1 MGFTPQPQVIPQ
13 QTGFMIPQQ
22 TAIQQP
28 PNPFNNLLGAP
39 QPQPTGHRP
48 FSSFLQPQ
56 QQQPG
61 FPLQPQQ
68 TGFPQQPQ
76 QTGFPQQSQQTGF
89 PQQPQTAFLQ
99 QQTGF
104 PQQPQTGFLRQ
115 PQQTLLL
122 PQYTGANPFRQS
134 MLLPQST
141 GAALF
146 TGAAA
151 AGSQSLFPNSTPQPP
166 AGPNA
171 FGTMTPFANSGPHS
185 ATAPS
190 INGSA
195 GPSINVPQRPAST
208 PLIPFASSSATSP
221 PPAQPVKT
229 HQTGTKNP
237 FGPVTTPAPPVPKPP
252 TLMELAMGANS
263 PGSFQAFQQ
272 QQSPVQS
279 PPAPS
284 TNGFSLN
291 SGALSPGATDISSIA
306 SSFTSVGKPSA
317 NTTDKPPSLPSFTS
331 LGPLFSQNTSTTTTG
346 STFSDSLF
354 SSNSQPT
361 GATTTSSASSPVS
374 LPVKSHLTGLK
385 PFKPSSSFGA
395 SLLESLPPIPGSAPV
410 TPGTTGA
417 PNPGGNALLG
427 NSPAP
432 TTGFGTLSSQPT
444 GATGGFGTPLG
455 GSTLGAGLR
464 PQMTG
469 GGAANPFRASMM
481 TTSPGVPSFGSN
493 LTFSNMTS
501 YNPTGFPSG
510 AFGSQSNFGGPAQQ
524 QQNASLI

>member
-1 MGFTPQPQVIPQ
+1 
-13 QTGFMIPQQ
+13 
-22 TAIQQP
+22 
-28 PNPFNNLLGAP
+28 
-39 QPQPTGHRP
+39 
-48 FSSFLQPQ
+48 
-56 QQQPG
+56 
-61 FPLQPQQ
+61 
-68 TGFPQQPQ
+68 
-76 QTGFPQQSQQTGF
+76 
-89 PQQPQTAFLQ
+89 
-99 QQTGF
+99 
-104 PQQPQTGFLRQ
+104 
-115 PQQTLLL
+115 
-122 PQYTGANPFRQS
+122 
-134 MLLPQST
+134 
-141 GAALF
+141 
-146 TGAAA
+146 
-151 AGSQSLFPNSTPQPP
+151 
-166 AGPNA
+166 
-171 FGTMTPFANSGPHS
+171 MTPFGNSGPHS

-195 GPSINVPQRPAST
+195 DPSINVPQRPAST

-221 PPAQPVKT
+221 PPAQFVKT

-237 FGPVTTPAPPVPKPP
+237 FGPITTPAPPVPKPP

-263 PGSFQAFQQ
+263 PSGASSFQAFQQ
-272 QQSPVQS
+272 QQQSSVQS
-279 PPAPS
+279 QPA
-284 TNGFSLN
+284 NGFSLN

-317 NTTDKPPSLPSFTS
+317 NTTDMPPSLPSFTS

-354 SSNSQPT
+354 SSYSQAT
-361 GATTTSSASSPVS
+361 GATTASSASSPVS
-374 LPVKSHLTGLK
+374 PPLKSHLTGLK

-417 PNPGGNALLG
+417 PNPGGNASLG

-432 TTGFGTLSSQPT
+432 TTSGFGMLSSQPT

-469 GGAANPFRASMM
+469 GGGANPFRASMM
-481 TTSPGVPSFGSN
+481 GLSTTSPGAPSFGSS
-493 LTFSNMTS
+493 FPNMTS

>member
-1 MGFTPQPQVIPQ
+1 M
-13 QTGFMIPQQ
+13 PQQ

-48 FSSFLQPQ
+48 FSSFLQPLQQ

-61 FPLQPQQ
+61 FPLQPHQ
-68 TGFPQQPQ
+68 TFSQQPQ
-76 QTGFPQQSQQTGF
+76 QTGFS
-89 PQQPQTAFLQ
+89 QQPQQTAFSQ

-115 PQQTLLL
+115 PQQGLLL
-122 PQYTGANPFRQS
+122 PQSTGANPFRQS

-146 TGAAA
+146 TGAAT
-151 AGSQSLFPNSTPQPP
+151 AGSQSLFLNSTPQPP
-166 AGPNA
+166 PGSNA
-171 FGTMTPFANSGPHS
+171 FGSMTPFANSGPHS
-185 ATAPS
+185 ANAPS

-237 FGPVTTPAPPVPKPP
+237 FGPITTPAPPVPKPP

-263 PGSFQAFQQ
+263 SRDVNSFQAFQQ
-272 QQSPVQS
+272 QQSSVQS
-279 PPAPS
+279 QPAPS
-284 TNGFSLN
+284 TNGFPFN
-291 SGALSPGATDISSIA
+291 SGALSPGATDISSVA

-317 NTTDKPPSLPSFTS
+317 NTTDMPPSLPSFTS
-331 LGPLFSQNTSTTTTG
+331 SGPLFSQNTSTG

-354 SSNSQPT
+354 SSYSQPT

-374 LPVKSHLTGLK
+374 LPLKPHLTGLK

-417 PNPGGNALLG
+417 PNPGRNASLG

-432 TTGFGTLSSQPT
+432 TTFGFGTLSSQLT

-481 TTSPGVPSFGSN
+481 GLSTTSPGVPSFGSN
-493 LTFSNMTS
+493 LSFPNMTS
-501 YNPTGFPSG
+501 YNPSGFPSG

>member
-1 MGFTPQPQVIPQ
+1 
-13 QTGFMIPQQ
+13 
-22 TAIQQP
+22 
-28 PNPFNNLLGAP
+28 
-39 QPQPTGHRP
+39 
-48 FSSFLQPQ
+48 
-56 QQQPG
+56 
-61 FPLQPQQ
+61 
-68 TGFPQQPQ
+68 
-76 QTGFPQQSQQTGF
+76 
-89 PQQPQTAFLQ
+89 
-99 QQTGF
+99 
-104 PQQPQTGFLRQ
+104 
-115 PQQTLLL
+115 
-122 PQYTGANPFRQS
+122 
-134 MLLPQST
+134 
-141 GAALF
+141 
-146 TGAAA
+146 
-151 AGSQSLFPNSTPQPP
+151 
-166 AGPNA
+166 
-171 FGTMTPFANSGPHS
+171 MTPFANSGPHS
-185 ATAPS
+185 ATAPL

-195 GPSINVPQRPAST
+195 DPSINVPPRPAST

-221 PPAQPVKT
+221 PPAQFVKT

-263 PGSFQAFQQ
+263 PGNFQAFQQ

-279 PPAPS
+279 QPASS
-284 TNGFSLN
+284 TNGFSFN

-306 SSFTSVGKPSA
+306 SSFTSMGKPSA

-354 SSNSQPT
+354 SSYSQQT
-361 GATTTSSASSPVS
+361 GATTASPASSPVS
-374 LPVKSHLTGLK
+374 LPLKSHLTGLK

-417 PNPGGNALLG
+417 PSLG

-432 TTGFGTLSSQPT
+432 TTSGFGALSSQPT

-455 GSTLGAGLR
+455 GSTLGVGLR

-481 TTSPGVPSFGSN
+481 TPSPGVPSFGSN
-493 LTFSNMTS
+493 LSFSNTTS

-510 AFGSQSNFGGPAQQ
+510 AFGSQPNFGGPAQQ

>member
-1 MGFTPQPQVIPQ
+1 MGFAPQPQVIPQ
-13 QTGFMIPQQ
+13 QTGFMMPQQ
-22 TAIQQP
+22 TVIQQP

-48 FSSFLQPQ
+48 FSSFLQPLQQ

-61 FPLQPQQ
+61 FLLQPQQ
-68 TGFPQQPQ
+68 TEFPQQPQ
-76 QTGFPQQSQQTGF
+76 QTGFPQP
-89 PQQPQTAFLQ
+89 PQQTAFLQ

-104 PQQPQTGFLRQ
+104 PQQPQIGFLRQ
-115 PQQTLLL
+115 PQQRLLL
-122 PQYTGANPFRQS
+122 PQSTGANPFRQS

-146 TGAAA
+146 TGAAT
-151 AGSQSLFPNSTPQPP
+151 AGNQSLFPDPTPQPT
-166 AGPNA
+166 AGSNA
-171 FGTMTPFANSGPHS
+171 FGAMTLFANSGSHS

-195 GPSINVPQRPAST
+195 DHSINVPQRPAST

-221 PPAQPVKT
+221 PPAQPVKS

-263 PGSFQAFQQ
+263 PSFQAFQQ
-272 QQSPVQS
+272 QQSSVQS
-279 PPAPS
+279 QPAPS
-284 TNGFSLN
+284 TNGFLLN
-291 SGALSPGATDISSIA
+291 SGALSPGATDISSVA

-331 LGPLFSQNTSTTTTG
+331 SGPLFSQNTSTTTATG

-354 SSNSQPT
+354 SSYSQPT
-361 GATTTSSASSPVS
+361 ATTTTSPASSPVS
-374 LPVKSHLTGLK
+374 LPLKSHLTGLK
-385 PFKPSSSFGA
+385 PFKPSSSFGT

-417 PNPGGNALLG
+417 PNPGGNASLG
-427 NSPAP
+427 NFPAP
-432 TTGFGTLSSQPT
+432 TTSGFGTLSSQPT

-481 TTSPGVPSFGSN
+481 GLSTTSPGVPSFGSN
-493 LTFSNMTS
+493 FSFPNMTS
-501 YNPTGFPSG
+501 HNPTGFPSG
-510 AFGSQSNFGGPAQQ
+510 AFGSQSNFGGPVQQ